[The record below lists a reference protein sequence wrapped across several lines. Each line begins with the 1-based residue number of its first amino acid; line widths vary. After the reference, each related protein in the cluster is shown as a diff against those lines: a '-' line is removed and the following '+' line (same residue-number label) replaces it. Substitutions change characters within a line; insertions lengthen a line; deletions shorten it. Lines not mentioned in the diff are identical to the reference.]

1 MKNVELEVSGMGC
14 EGCANAVRGALES
27 VDGVRRA
34 EVSLEGESARAL
46 VDEEID
52 EGALIA
58 AVEAA
63 GYGASAA
70 A

>member
-27 VDGVRRA
+27 MDGVRRA